1 MKRYEVIAIV
11 KSDLAEEALTAIIE
25 RSQTIINDRKG
36 VIAKVDKWGKRRLAY
51 EINKQKDGF
60 YFLIDFAG
68 DGPIVTEIERNF
80 KIDDRI
86 LKFMT
91 VKKEGAVTR
100 EGMDQEVAAAE
111 VKRTQIRIESD
122 PSASAEER
130 PAPQGDRTAGEVKP
144 QRPPARKIYNKKED
158 QPTRGE

>member
-1 MKRYEVIAIV
+1 LKRYEVIVIV
-11 KSDLAEEALTAIIE
+11 KSDLTEEDITALIERCQAII
-25 RSQTIINDRKG
+25 TDRKG

-68 DGPIVTEIERNF
+68 DGPIVAELERNF

-122 PSASAEER
+122 NSGAVREDKPSS
-130 PAPQGDRTAGEVKP
+130 DVKP
-144 QRPPARKIYNKKED
+144 QRISFKKPDVKE
-158 QPTRGE
+158 QTPVRGE